1 MEVLRNLCMQIDSS
15 PTHVYVKAAVL
26 SLHTMKI
33 SQVLTYKRKHNAL
46 FSNMSDGR
54 NSSDPAVKVVKNKQ
68 RNCNPPQNLLPHS
81 QESSN
86 PGRFGLSPPVENS
99 NPHGFEVSIPVES
112 LDLDRMAVSTA
123 IESCNPCGFV
133 FSTAVVLILLSFLH
147 LSLFGLNIIRIL
159 GQFYSLN
166 MFVL

>member
-1 MEVLRNLCMQIDSS
+1 MSKITNIPSEIRNFFSEKKS
-15 PTHVYVKAAVL
+15 PP
-26 SLHTMKI
+26 
-33 SQVLTYKRKHNAL
+33 R
-46 FSNMSDGR
+46 R
-54 NSSDPAVKVVKNKQ
+54 
-68 RNCNPPQNLLPHS
+68 

-86 PGRFGLSPPVENS
+86 PGRLGLSPPVENN

-112 LDLDRMAVSTA
+112 LTLDRMAVSTA
-123 IESCNPCGFV
+123 IESYNPCGFV